1 MHIWDGYVQYP
12 HHPKHCDQALRET
25 PECVNPA
32 EYVQYRRVRPSV
44 TAAGTGLGVG
54 GWVSGTL
61 NTPAPMGAPGPPQG
75 RGFSHFLGL

>member
-1 MHIWDGYVQYP
+1 MCNTRTTRNTVTRRY
-12 HHPKHCDQALRET
+12 AET